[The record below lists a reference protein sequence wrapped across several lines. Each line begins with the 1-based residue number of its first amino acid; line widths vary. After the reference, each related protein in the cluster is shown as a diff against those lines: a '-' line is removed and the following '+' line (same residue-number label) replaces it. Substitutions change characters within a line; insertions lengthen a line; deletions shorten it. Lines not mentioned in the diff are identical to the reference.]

1 MAIGSGLAAS
11 IGVAAESTYGTYVA
25 PTRFYEFTKEDLKKV
40 KTTIQGGGLAAGRFA
55 QLGSRRV
62 LATVG
67 GAGTVDLDVTNKG
80 YGLLIAHLLGSSAAP
95 VQQAAT
101 TAYLQTH
108 NLGDNIGKY
117 LTVQKGVPDTGGTV
131 RPYSFL
137 GGKVT
142 SATFQCDVMGHL
154 SSTVEFDF
162 KDVSEAQALAAP
174 SYAAG
179 YAPFHG
185 GQMVVKLGT
194 FGAEAAITGVKKVE
208 VKIERPLANERFYAS
223 AAGFP
228 ATKSEP
234 IMNDYI
240 SVSGTLETDYVTKAD
255 LADRFAADTSTA
267 LVIEWVGPIIA
278 STYKE
283 TFRIKVP
290 LIFVDSDTP
299 SVEGPDI
306 VSTAY
311 NFTAQSDGTNPVV
324 TIEYMST
331 DTTV

>member
-25 PTRFYEFTKEDLKKV
+25 PTRFLEFTKEDLKKT

-55 QLGSRRV
+55 KLGSRRV

-67 GAGTVDLDVTNKG
+67 GTGSIEMDVTNKG
-80 YGLLIAHLLGSSAAP
+80 FGLLIAHLLGSSATP

-101 TAYLQTH
+101 AAYLQTH
-108 NLGDNIGKY
+108 NLGDNFGKY

-137 GGKVT
+137 GGKIT
-142 SATFQCDVMGHL
+142 EATFKCDVMGHL
-154 SSTVEFDF
+154 TSDFEFDF
-162 KDVSEAQALAAP
+162 KDVSEAQGLAAP
-174 SYAAG
+174 SYTAG
-179 YAPFHG
+179 LSPFHG
-185 GQMVVKLGT
+185 GQMAVKIGT
-194 FGAEAAITGVKKVE
+194 FGAEASITGVKKVE
-208 VKIERPLANERFYAS
+208 VKIERSLNTKRYYAS
-223 AAGFP
+223 SAGFP

-234 IMNDYI
+234 IMDDYI

-255 LADRFAADTSTA
+255 LADRFAADSSTS
-267 LVIEWVGPIIA
+267 LIIEWIGPTIA

-290 LIFVDSDTP
+290 LIFIDSDTP
-299 SVEGPDI
+299 AVDGPDI
-306 VSTAY
+306 VSTGY
-311 NFTAQSDGTNPVV
+311 DFTGQSDGTNSVV